1 MTDVTLALMTAIL
14 GGSSLAALLETYRW
28 WQDKNKNKL
37 TNFDILLNKVHKV
50 YTTIDELRK
59 ELGCD
64 RILILRA
71 HNGGG
76 LPSPD
81 NNLYSSIIYE
91 SSSKEVGNV
100 KDTWQRQR
108 IDKTYANLLLEVYK
122 NGKAV
127 IVTEDH
133 PESILKNVYTA
144 QKVATGFVFKISTKH
159 NRFMYL
165 SIHFANQVDSLS
177 PEEQDHIRIAL
188 NTLTDIFDNTKD
200 I

>member
-1 MTDVTLALMTAIL
+1 MTDVTLTLMTAIL
-14 GGSSLAALLETYRW
+14 GGSSLTAFLETYRW
-28 WQDKNKNKL
+28 WQDKKKTKL

-50 YTTIDELRK
+50 YDTIDELRK

-81 NNLYSSIIYE
+81 NNLYSSIVYE

-108 IDKTYANLLLEVYK
+108 IDKPYANLLLDVYK
-122 NGKAV
+122 DGKAKV
-127 IVTEDH
+127 VTEH
-133 PESILKNVYTA
+133 YPESILKNVYTS
-144 QKVATGFVFKISTKH
+144 QNISVGFVYKISTKH
-159 NRFMYL
+159 NRFMYM
-165 SIHFANQVDSLS
+165 SIHFTTRIDILTPQ
-177 PEEQDHIRIAL
+177 EQDYIRIAL